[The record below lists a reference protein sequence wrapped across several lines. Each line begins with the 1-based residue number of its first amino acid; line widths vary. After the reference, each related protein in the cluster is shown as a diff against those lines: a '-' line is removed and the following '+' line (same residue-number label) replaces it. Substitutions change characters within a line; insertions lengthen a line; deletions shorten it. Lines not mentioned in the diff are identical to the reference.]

1 MVDRRTWL
9 QRAAAAA
16 TLLGTY
22 GAASASGTAGA
33 SDAQAAATG
42 ATAGAATDTAPPVT
56 ARLARYAREI
66 SLADYPADVRHQG
79 ARTLLNWLGCAIG
92 GSHDAA
98 VVHAAAALT
107 PFAGPPQA
115 QLLGRTERV
124 DALTAAL
131 INGIAGHVLDYD
143 DTHLKTIIHPAA
155 SVVPALLALAQHQR
169 VSGAQFLNALLIGVE
184 TECRIGNAV
193 YPSHYELGWHITGTC
208 GVFGA
213 AAACGRLLD
222 LSQEQMVWALGL
234 AASQPVGLKI
244 QFGTDTKSFH
254 PGRAAQGG
262 LLAALLAQQGFTA
275 AAASLE
281 GRDGW
286 GQALSRAH
294 DWSQITAG
302 LGTHFESALNT
313 YKPFACGIVTHPA
326 IDAAIQLRNAYA
338 LGEPVGERSI
348 RSIQLQANP
357 LVLSLTG
364 KHSPQSGLDGKF
376 SIYHC
381 IAAAIV
387 FGAAG
392 VHQFTDA
399 AVRDPRVIALRDRV
413 SVQTD
418 PAVSTEQ
425 CTLTIALAD
434 GRRLS
439 RHIEHAIGSLERP
452 MSDAQLEGKFRDL
465 GRDVLPEAQQ
475 TRLLQLC
482 WQVGELSDAGAI
494 AHAAAAATPGKTQ
507 QT

>member
-1 MVDRRTWL
+1 MIDRRTWL
-9 QRAAAAA
+9 QRAAVGA

-22 GAASASGTAGA
+22 GAGTAPGRANAA
-33 SDAQAAATG
+33 SDPGGAGDAPAAGGTAS
-42 ATAGAATDTAPPVT
+42 AGAAASAPPQVT

-79 ARTLLNWLGCAIG
+79 ARTLLNWVGCAIG

-115 QLLGRTERV
+115 QLLGRPERL
-124 DALTAAL
+124 DAATAAL

-155 SVVPALLALAQHQR
+155 SVVPALLALSQHRR

-222 LSQEQMVWALGL
+222 LSQQQMVWALGL

-244 QFGTDTKSFH
+244 QFGTDTKSYH

-302 LGTHFESALNT
+302 LG
-313 YKPFACGIVTHPA
+313 
-326 IDAAIQLRNAYA
+326 
-338 LGEPVGERSI
+338 
-348 RSIQLQANP
+348 
-357 LVLSLTG
+357 
-364 KHSPQSGLDGKF
+364 
-376 SIYHC
+376 
-381 IAAAIV
+381 
-387 FGAAG
+387 
-392 VHQFTDA
+392 
-399 AVRDPRVIALRDRV
+399 
-413 SVQTD
+413 
-418 PAVSTEQ
+418 
-425 CTLTIALAD
+425 
-434 GRRLS
+434 
-439 RHIEHAIGSLERP
+439 
-452 MSDAQLEGKFRDL
+452 
-465 GRDVLPEAQQ
+465 
-475 TRLLQLC
+475 
-482 WQVGELSDAGAI
+482 
-494 AHAAAAATPGKTQ
+494 
-507 QT
+507 